1 MNKHKTIKVVSVPT
15 GKQVFIEEISIGL
28 KSLQAE
34 VGGYI
39 QAIYPFEDE
48 VALICNDEAIE
59 VITRLLSSHPRRV
72 FTVTGVLTA
81 FTTARVISSIF
92 GISFRSPAPALYP
105 PLS

>member
-1 MNKHKTIKVVSVPT
+1 MSKHKTIKVVSVPT

-48 VALICNDEAIE
+48 VALICNDEAKLIGLPLNRTLRMDGMACNE
-59 VITRLLSSHPRRV
+59 IYDIIVGDFFICY
-72 FTVTGVLTA
+72 
-81 FTTARVISSIF
+81 
-92 GISFRSPAPALYP
+92 APYT
-105 PLS
+105 